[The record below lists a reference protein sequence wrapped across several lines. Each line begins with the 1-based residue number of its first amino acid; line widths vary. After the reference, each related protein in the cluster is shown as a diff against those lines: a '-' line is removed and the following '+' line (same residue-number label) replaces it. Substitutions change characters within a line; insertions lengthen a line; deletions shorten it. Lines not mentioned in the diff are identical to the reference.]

1 MSAGAIPRLDVMKE
15 HRHGNV
21 SGFRA
26 DTGKSAA
33 CSEYAGARRS
43 DCPSTQWLTVLQPRS
58 MGDVTT
64 VNALDTMPVVK
75 TDLNVLL
82 ADDHAL
88 LRRGLKEFLQ
98 DFLTEDGLTPHI
110 TETASAQSAI
120 DQIRTGAWD
129 LVVLDLNLPDMP
141 GLEVLRIL
149 KALQPNLP
157 ILIVSI
163 YAEQHY
169 AARAIRAGA
178 LGYLTKDTGPQ
189 QLRAAV
195 SRILQGGNYFPP
207 PPSEQLT
214 DTIANR
220 DTSSAHN
227 LPAVLSDRE
236 IEVLQWIAQGR
247 RLTEIAEHLN
257 LSIKTVSTYRARLL
271 TKLGMRTTAELIR
284 YALDQQLV

>member
-1 MSAGAIPRLDVMKE
+1 
-15 HRHGNV
+15 
-21 SGFRA
+21 
-26 DTGKSAA
+26 
-33 CSEYAGARRS
+33 
-43 DCPSTQWLTVLQPRS
+43 

-64 VNALDTMPVVK
+64 VNALDTMPTVK

-120 DQIRTGAWD
+120 DQIRTGTWD

-149 KALQPNLP
+149 KVLQPSLP

-214 DTIANR
+214 DTIVNR
-220 DTSSAHN
+220 DTSSAHD

>member
-1 MSAGAIPRLDVMKE
+1 MATATSPRRDVIKSYV
-15 HRHGNV
+15 HCDVPILNT
-21 SGFRA
+21 
-26 DTGKSAA
+26 DTAQSVPRRGMAVAPRAA
-33 CSEYAGARRS
+33 CVTTYGPTMPQPLTMGE
-43 DCPSTQWLTVLQPRS
+43 LTV
-58 MGDVTT
+58 
-64 VNALDTMPVVK
+64 VNAVDMLSSVK
-75 TDLNVLL
+75 TDLNILL

-149 KALQPNLP
+149 KSLQPSLP

-195 SRILQGGNYFPP
+195 SRILHGGNYFPP
-207 PPSEQLT
+207 PQPEQVS
-214 DTIANR
+214 DTVVDRSA
-220 DTSSAHN
+220 SSAHD

-271 TKLGMRTTAELIR
+271 IKLGMKTTAELIR

>member
-1 MSAGAIPRLDVMKE
+1 MPCLDIAGESRPVCVAI
-15 HRHGNV
+15 H
-21 SGFRA
+21 
-26 DTGKSAA
+26 
-33 CSEYAGARRS
+33 CSTMPQQ
-43 DCPSTQWLTVLQPRS
+43 CI
-58 MGDVTT
+58 MGDFTA
-64 VNALDTMPVVK
+64 VNAFDTVPTVK
-75 TDLNVLL
+75 TDLNILL

-98 DFLTEDGLTPHI
+98 DFLIEDGLTPHI
-110 TETASAQSAI
+110 IETASAHSAI
-120 DQIRTGAWD
+120 DQIRSGPWD
-129 LVVLDLNLPDMP
+129 LVILDLNLPDMP

-149 KALQPNLP
+149 KSLQPSLP
-157 ILIVSI
+157 VLVVSI

-178 LGYLTKDTGPQ
+178 LGYLTKETGPQ

-207 PPSEQLT
+207 PQSEQVS
-214 DTIANR
+214 DTMMNR
-220 DTSSAHN
+220 NESCAHD

-247 RLTEIAEHLN
+247 RLTEIAEHLS

-271 TKLGMRTTAELIR
+271 TKLGMKTTAELIR

>member
-1 MSAGAIPRLDVMKE
+1 
-15 HRHGNV
+15 
-21 SGFRA
+21 
-26 DTGKSAA
+26 
-33 CSEYAGARRS
+33 
-43 DCPSTQWLTVLQPRS
+43 
-58 MGDVTT
+58 MGDITV
-64 VNALDTMPVVK
+64 VNAIDALPIVK
-75 TDLNVLL
+75 TDLKILL

-98 DFLTEDGLTPHI
+98 DFLTEDGLTPNI
-110 TETASAQSAI
+110 TETASAHTAI
-120 DQIRTGAWD
+120 DQIRAGAWD
-129 LVVLDLNLPDMP
+129 LVILDLNLPDMP

-149 KALQPNLP
+149 KSLQPSLP

-178 LGYLTKDTGPQ
+178 LGYLTKETGPQ

-207 PPSEQLT
+207 PQSEQISET
-214 DTIANR
+214 VANR
-220 DTSSAHN
+220 DASSAHD